1 MKETIL
7 KSIYL
12 IIAFL
17 FLLFGLIG
25 LLIPVLP
32 TTPFL
37 ILSSFFFTKGS
48 KRFNKWFVST
58 KLYKNNLQ
66 SFVQSKTMTIKTKV
80 RILSLATSILIL
92 AIYLVNNLYA
102 RAVMVAV
109 IVIKYYYFIFK
120 IKIIT
125 VNKLPLEQQ
134 KEIMRSK

>member
-102 RAVMVAV
+102 RVIMVVV
-109 IVIKYYYFIFK
+109 IIIKYYYFIFK